1 VENEMR
7 SLKKLAVT
15 VGLLSVLLAGSLRAQ
30 SGPVLR
36 LDAEAFPWKRLAY
49 TAEKFLGTV
58 TTEIQWENVPAE
70 KVKKLLIPVPRGG
83 ALQSAGSQLFSIGG
97 HSVVKPLWGSADVL
111 KTRAWYDPGN
121 GAVLQRIRWRLGKEI
136 WQKTYRFTD
145 KGVLRIRKK
154 PVSPD
159 EMDATP
165 ARWSSIEESFYPY
178 ALSSAGCTHA
188 VEPLV
193 LLYLV
198 SAIDLESPNGTLS
211 LCVFNKKQLHQ
222 VQIRKAGIQRLV
234 VDYRQKLKEG
244 EVRREGEIEAVK
256 YSFKTRSL
264 AGKDEKA
271 EPFSFLGLKGDFDV
285 FVDKTS
291 RIPVQVSG
299 EIAKF
304 GKVDIKLREVR
315 P

>member
-1 VENEMR
+1 
-7 SLKKLAVT
+7 
-15 VGLLSVLLAGSLRAQ
+15 
-30 SGPVLR
+30 
-36 LDAEAFPWKRLAY
+36 
-49 TAEKFLGTV
+49 
-58 TTEIQWENVPAE
+58 
-70 KVKKLLIPVPRGG
+70 
-83 ALQSAGSQLFSIGG
+83 
-97 HSVVKPLWGSADVL
+97 
-111 KTRAWYDPGN
+111 
-121 GAVLQRIRWRLGKEI
+121 
-136 WQKTYRFTD
+136 
-145 KGVLRIRKK
+145 
-154 PVSPD
+154 
-159 EMDATP
+159 
-165 ARWSSIEESFYPY
+165 
-178 ALSSAGCTHA
+178 

-315 P
+315 S